1 MLLLS
6 RCNFAAAKF
15 FPVTFSHLPEA
26 QQIQKERK
34 LLLLLSFL
42 FFAHV
47 MDFVIMMPMGDI
59 LMRELHINPKQFSI
73 LLSAYSIMA
82 FLMGLVSAMFTDKF
96 DRRSALLFTV
106 GGFTIGT
113 FVCGFVN
120 DYHLLL
126 AARALTG
133 AFGGVTGGIIFSIVG
148 DVIPFERRGKSMGI
162 ITASFS
168 FASIAGIPFGLWLA
182 THYHWQVP
190 FVFFGFFST
199 AAFIAAWKMIPPING
214 HIQKES
220 SSSVNFQVFG
230 DVFRDINLTKGI
242 AATFLMTLGHFMVV
256 PFITPALIRNNGMS
270 QEEVPMIY
278 VISGIFSLISS
289 PIFGRMT
296 DKYGTNKVYSLLVV
310 LSIFP
315 IIALTQTHTDSLSI
329 LYTITTLFIILAS
342 GRFVAANTLIT
353 ASVDT
358 QRRGGFM
365 SIRSSIVELAEGAA
379 AILGGMIVTMGA
391 TGHLDHYDMLGYI
404 SLIITGIS
412 VLLVISI
419 KKVE

>member
-1 MLLLS
+1 MLQPS
-6 RCNFAAAKF
+6 RCNFAAANF
-15 FPVTFSHLPEA
+15 FSVTFSHLPET
-26 QQIQKERK
+26 QQIKEERK

-73 LLSAYSIMA
+73 LLSAYSVMA

-106 GGFTIGT
+106 GGFTVGT
-113 FVCGFVN
+113 FACGFVN
-120 DYHLLL
+120 DFYLLL
-126 AARALTG
+126 VARALTG

-148 DVIPFERRGKSMGI
+148 DVVPFERRGKSMGI

-182 THYHWQVP
+182 THYHWQIP
-190 FVFFGFFST
+190 FIFFGIFST
-199 AAFIAAWKMIPPING
+199 VAFIAAWKMIPSING
-214 HIQKES
+214 HIKND
-220 SSSVNFQVFG
+220 SVSNINLQVFSE
-230 DVFRDINLTKGI
+230 VFKDINLTKSI

-256 PFITPALIRNNGMS
+256 PFITPALIRNNGMT

-289 PIFGRMT
+289 PIFGRLT
-296 DKYGTNKVYSLLVV
+296 DKYGTNKVYVV
-310 LSIFP
+310 LVLFSIGP
-315 IIALTQTHTDSLSI
+315 IIALTQTHTSSLVI
-329 LYTITTLFIILAS
+329 LYCITTLFIILAS

-365 SIRSSIVELAEGAA
+365 SIRSSIIELAEGAA
-379 AILGGMIVTMGA
+379 AILGGIIVTIGA
-391 TGHLDHYDMLGYI
+391 TGHLDNYDALGYL
-404 SLIITGIS
+404 SLMVTGAS

-419 KKVE
+419 RKVE